1 MVEFNPDWRFDSPGE
16 ISEETYRGLC
26 ELMRPIINPRP
37 KFVYEH
43 FKEYFAPAAGS
54 TAYPSS
60 SASWAETDL
69 DSHMSVAKQNAALF
83 IEAFY
88 EACES
93 LPDGYP
99 KPGVARINRVLAQ
112 TDSGWTIQPPHL
124 IRLNNSEPVQVE
136 GVADHLDT
144 RARDVIQSS
153 LSNSQRLLAEGS
165 NRLAVQEIIWL
176 LETVSTVFEGVE
188 TGEGVIEGTYFNAII
203 SDLRQLERGTTL
215 EQTLNWIRT
224 LHGFLSSPSGGGI
237 RHGATLSAATCEIEP
252 NEARLYCNLIR
263 SYIVYLLA
271 EHQRLTGG

>member
-1 MVEFNPDWRFDSPGE
+1 MLEFNPDWRFDSPGE

-69 DSHMSVAKQNAALF
+69 DSHISVAKQNAALF

-88 EACES
+88 DACES

-99 KPGVARINRVLAQ
+99 KPRVARINRVLAQ

-124 IRLNNSEPVQVE
+124 IRLNNSEPVQ
-136 GVADHLDT
+136 
-144 RARDVIQSS
+144 
-153 LSNSQRLLAEGS
+153 
-165 NRLAVQEIIWL
+165 VQEIIWL

-252 NEARLYCNLIR
+252 NEARL
-263 SYIVYLLA
+263 
-271 EHQRLTGG
+271 

>member
-1 MVEFNPDWRFDSPGE
+1 
-16 ISEETYRGLC
+16 
-26 ELMRPIINPRP
+26 
-37 KFVYEH
+37 
-43 FKEYFAPAAGS
+43 
-54 TAYPSS
+54 
-60 SASWAETDL
+60 
-69 DSHMSVAKQNAALF
+69 MSVAKQNAALF

-88 EACES
+88 DACES

-99 KPGVARINRVLAQ
+99 KPRVARINRVLAQ

-252 NEARLYCNLIR
+252 NEARL
-263 SYIVYLLA
+263 
-271 EHQRLTGG
+271 